1 MTGLSW
7 AALALCILTGTAIVL
22 AALGAQR
29 WRKATQALAS
39 QIEAG
44 RVPPSPRCYSA
55 RELEGLPA
63 PVQRYFRAVLKEGQ
77 PLVAGVTVEH
87 AGSMNMSVTGE
98 QWKTFTSR
106 QRVVTRRPSFLWDA
120 RIAMFPGLAVR
131 VHDAYV
137 AGEGV
142 LHAALLGLFKVAD
155 SRGGGELARGELA
168 RGELMR
174 FLAEGAW
181 YPTALLPSQ
190 GAHWSPVDDHSA
202 NVTYTDGAV
211 TVTLLFRFNAA
222 GLIASMRAEA
232 RGRMVGEVTTMAPWE
247 GRWSDYQ
254 VCDGMAVP
262 MTGEVAWLLPE
273 GRKPYWRGSITLL
286 HYDFVK

>member
-1 MTGLSW
+1 MTWLSW
-7 AALALCILTGTAIVL
+7 TALVLCAFAGVAVGL
-22 AALGAQR
+22 AALGARR
-29 WRKATQALAS
+29 WRAATQVLAAR
-39 QIEAG
+39 IEAG
-44 RVPPSPRCYSA
+44 RIPLSPRCYSL

-77 PLVAGVTVEH
+77 PMIVAAVVEH
-87 AGSMNMSVTGE
+87 AGMFNMSATGE
-98 QWKTFTSR
+98 KWKSFTSR
-106 QRVVTRRPSFLWDA
+106 QRIVTRRPGFLWDA

-131 VHDAYV
+131 VHDAYA

-142 LHAALLGLFKVAD
+142 LHAAVLGLFNVAD
-155 SRGGGELARGELA
+155 LRGGGELA

-174 FLAEGAW
+174 FLAEAAW

-190 GAHWSPVDDHSA
+190 GAQWSPVDDHSA
-202 NVTYTDGAV
+202 KVTYTDGAV
-211 TVTLLFRFNAA
+211 SLTLLLRFNDA
-222 GLIASMRAEA
+222 GLIDSMRAEA

-254 VCDGMAVP
+254 VCDGMTVP

-286 HYDFVK
+286 HYDFIK